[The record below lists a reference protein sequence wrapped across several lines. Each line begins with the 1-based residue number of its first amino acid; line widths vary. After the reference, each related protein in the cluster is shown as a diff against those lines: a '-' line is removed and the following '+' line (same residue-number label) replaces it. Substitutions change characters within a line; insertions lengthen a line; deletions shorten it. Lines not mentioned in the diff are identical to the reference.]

1 MSIRTERVS
10 AEIQKAL
17 SAVFQRSL
25 PDYLDGMVTVTSVKM
40 SPDLGI
46 ARVYVSFFRS
56 TTSPE
61 MLVKRLNTHSREL
74 RHELGRSVRLRVLP
88 ELRFFRDD
96 TLDAVD
102 QIQTLLRNAKA
113 EDEELRRLRGETTNN
128 EGEDGAES

>member
-17 SAVFQRSL
+17 SSMLQRSL

-56 TTSPE
+56 ATTPDI
-61 MLVKRLNTHSREL
+61 LVKRLNTHAREL
-74 RHELGRSVRLRVLP
+74 RYDLGQLVRLRVLP

-102 QIQTLLRNAKA
+102 QIQHVLRNAQA
-113 EDEELRRLRGETTNN
+113 EDEELRRLRGELPPNSDDGSD
-128 EGEDGAES
+128 EG